1 MSENAKLMVA
11 QHVLSD
17 ALNIV
22 DRKIGNEK
30 RKREENPA
38 DMIWKILGTVLKVVA
53 ILAAVLAVVEFFRNR
68 QEEKQAAADQEQKDL
83 IRRMSAVKGRV

>member
-30 RKREENPA
+30 RKREDNPA

-53 ILAAVLAVVEFFRNR
+53 VLAAVLAVVEFFRDR
-68 QEEKQAAADQEQKDL
+68 QEEKRTAADQEQKDL
-83 IRRMSAVKGRV
+83 IRRISAVKGRV